1 MEFNL
6 TEIIG
11 YLASLFV
18 LLSFFNK
25 NLRKLRIV
33 NSVGCGFF
41 VAYGFMLGSIPVIVT
56 NVAILGVN
64 AYYLFV
70 KKEDIRPKEELE
82 KK

>member
-1 MEFNL
+1 MEWNL

-25 NLRKLRIV
+25 DLRKLRYV
-33 NSVGCGFF
+33 NSIGCGFF

-64 AYYLFV
+64 AYYLFI

-82 KK
+82 N

>member
-33 NSVGCGFF
+33 NSIGCGFF

-82 KK
+82 NK